1 MKQEVR
7 GGHVPWA
14 TSACGRGPHPTHF
27 PRSSSQQSPSPSPR
41 RAQPHMC
48 RKGIYFQTSLPSFH
62 GSVSQWT
69 KSPAIVTGPV
79 GSPDPA
85 SPLSGPREVQAGL
98 ELLRPNTHPFPE
110 GASTAEAGEDSHTA
124 HREWAGHVP
133 QDRLLPDSPKPPQ
146 QPRDQRPGLGWPGR
160 NAAWILT
167 LCQVRR
173 EAFYTQ

>member
-1 MKQEVR
+1 MGPLPALCELHMQRAQHMKQEVR

-14 TSACGRGPHPTHF
+14 TSACGPGPHPTHF
-27 PRSSSQQSPSPSPR
+27 PRSSSQQSPSPSPQ

-98 ELLRPNTHPFPE
+98 ELLRPTPIPSLKTPAPQKQERTPTQHTVSGRPCPT
-110 GASTAEAGEDSHTA
+110 GPAS
-124 HREWAGHVP
+124 P
-133 QDRLLPDSPKPPQ
+133 
-146 QPRDQRPGLGWPGR
+146 
-160 NAAWILT
+160 
-167 LCQVRR
+167 
-173 EAFYTQ
+173 